1 MYTFFFF
8 LHTHKLIL
16 YVNIMIHWATLTL
29 QMRVWTVLVEAHY
42 SVNWSLPRIPG
53 VQRSLSDPESHWQQ
67 RNLTE
72 RNRKVH
78 VGNACEYVSNSGI
91 YFQWILKKKNHHQA
105 CLIYTRYSHR
115 KSRYLPIE
123 LVFFFHLNIKLPTKE
138 KRVQYLKGKTLSRY

>member
-1 MYTFFFF
+1 MLHTNLELLCSLPCIHIINDFMYTFFFFF

-53 VQRSLSDPESHWQQ
+53 VRRSLSDPESHWQQ

-91 YFQWILKKKNHHQA
+91 YFQWILKKKSPSSLFN
-105 CLIYTRYSHR
+105 LY
-115 KSRYLPIE
+115 
-123 LVFFFHLNIKLPTKE
+123 
-138 KRVQYLKGKTLSRY
+138 

>member
-1 MYTFFFF
+1 MYTFF

-53 VQRSLSDPESHWQQ
+53 VRRSLSDPESHWQQ

-91 YFQWILKKKNHHQA
+91 YFQWIPKKNHHQA

-123 LVFFFHLNIKLPTKE
+123 RIFFFISILN
-138 KRVQYLKGKTLSRY
+138 YLLRKKSTISQG